1 MVLFKNKQSL
11 LSFSLAYM
19 LSFPA
24 INYAINGLFEHYIGS
39 FSLDSMLLFGL
50 YYFLLGLCLWHFYK
64 NIPLPAIIVLGFFA
78 GAFILT
84 AGIFPQNIERMWT
97 SATDIF
103 QNPTYIMILNLLSG
117 FFLSFHLT
125 DFDTFTKLFEKIS
138 VFTIMVSV
146 INFYVNMYAAD
157 YTLQYMTFS
166 YHILLSTT
174 FLTLLCFNKFTWSRF
189 IFAAIGIVMIFL
201 YGSRGAF
208 FSIFI
213 IALPYPFIH
222 GKYKSHTKIIA
233 FVLALLLCIIVFLNS
248 NTITTYLLEVS
259 EKYNIESRT
268 LEYALEGKILDDSGR
283 SSIQE
288 YLLSRLSL
296 FGYGV
301 YGDRILANGFYAHN
315 IFIEIFVHYGIIF
328 GIVLTCILVS
338 IILAGL
344 FRTSRTKSVV
354 TFTLLSAGFLKL
366 LFSGSY
372 LNQEPAFYAL
382 LGLCVSTLSKQKK
395 VVETKK
401 SKYLK

>member
-1 MVLFKNKQSL
+1 MLLFKNKQSL

-174 FLTLLCFNKFTWSRF
+174 FLTLLF
-189 IFAAIGIVMIFL
+189 
-201 YGSRGAF
+201 
-208 FSIFI
+208 
-213 IALPYPFIH
+213 
-222 GKYKSHTKIIA
+222 
-233 FVLALLLCIIVFLNS
+233 
-248 NTITTYLLEVS
+248 
-259 EKYNIESRT
+259 
-268 LEYALEGKILDDSGR
+268 
-283 SSIQE
+283 
-288 YLLSRLSL
+288 
-296 FGYGV
+296 
-301 YGDRILANGFYAHN
+301 
-315 IFIEIFVHYGIIF
+315 
-328 GIVLTCILVS
+328 
-338 IILAGL
+338 
-344 FRTSRTKSVV
+344 
-354 TFTLLSAGFLKL
+354 
-366 LFSGSY
+366 
-372 LNQEPAFYAL
+372 
-382 LGLCVSTLSKQKK
+382 
-395 VVETKK
+395 
-401 SKYLK
+401 